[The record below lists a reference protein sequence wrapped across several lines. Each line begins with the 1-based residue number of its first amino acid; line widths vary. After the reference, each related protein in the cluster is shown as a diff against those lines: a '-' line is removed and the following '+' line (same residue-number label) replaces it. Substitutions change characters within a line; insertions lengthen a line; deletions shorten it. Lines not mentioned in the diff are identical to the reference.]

1 MSPTTHSSNTPTPRR
16 RNATTSTTGTARDGL
31 PRRARIFSPRPWLLA
46 SALTLTAPA
55 TAFADAVTTWNAQAN
70 QVIAAAGPPPQQ
82 FRVFAMVQIAVHDA
96 LNAIDRRYKPYTV
109 IGAGNPNASPDAA
122 VARAARDVLLA
133 TLPASQAGAV
143 NTAYAS
149 FIATLPTCPALA
161 NCVAAG
167 EAIGADAAAAIL
179 GLRQLDGSATPHV
192 PYTLAP
198 APGVYQPTLPLPAG
212 PYPQF
217 GGWGQV
223 KPFGLVNPAQ
233 FRPGPAQMLNLRSR
247 AYANDYNEVKQMGS
261 FAVRNA
267 APDSE
272 ESRIARFW
280 PGGGQN
286 LNGFTRVILAGR
298 QSDMWDNARLFA
310 VMNMAVS
317 DALVVTFRAKYHYN
331 FWRPYTAIRWADD
344 GNTRTAPDPNWTSY
358 VTTPPYPDYTC
369 GLPSTIGAAT
379 EVLRDT
385 FGTDEVPFTF
395 TATGLPPAVT
405 RSYTSLSQAA
415 DEAAS
420 ARVYG
425 GMHFR
430 TGCTAAVQ
438 LGEKVGR
445 YVFHTQLR
453 KLR

>member
-1 MSPTTHSSNTPTPRR
+1 MSQATHSTTTAA
-16 RNATTSTTGTARDGL
+16 ATTVVPASNGL
-31 PRRARIFSPRPWLLA
+31 RARRASLRGPRPWLLA
-46 SALTLTAPA
+46 SALTLAVPA
-55 TAFADAVTTWNAQAN
+55 TAFADAVTDWNAQAN
-70 QVIAAAGPPPQQ
+70 QVIAAAGGAPQQ
-82 FRVFAMVQIAVHDA
+82 FRIFAMVQIAVHDA

-133 TLPASQAGAV
+133 TLPTQAGTV
-143 NTAYAS
+143 NTAYATY
-149 FIATLPTCPALA
+149 IAALPACPPVLSS
-161 NCVAAG
+161 CVSAG

-179 GLRQLDGSATPHV
+179 ALRQFDGSATPHV
-192 PYTLAP
+192 PYTLGP
-198 APGVYQPTLPLPAG
+198 AAGVYQPTLPLPAG
-212 PYPQF
+212 PYPQY

-223 KPFGLVNPAQ
+223 KPFGLASTAQ
-233 FRPGPAQMLNLRSR
+233 FRPGPSPVLNLRSR
-247 AYANDYNEVKQMGS
+247 AYARDYNEVKQVGS
-261 FAVRNA
+261 SAVRSA

-286 LNGFTRVILAGR
+286 LNGFTRVILAGQHFDR
-298 QSDMWDNARLFA
+298 WENARLFA

-317 DALVVTFRAKYHYN
+317 DALVVTFQTKYHYN
-331 FWRPYTAIRWADD
+331 FWRPVTAIRWAND
-344 GNTRTAPDPNWTSY
+344 GNPATSQDPTWTSY
-358 VTTPPYPDYTC
+358 VTTPAYPDYTC

-385 FGTDEVPFTF
+385 FRTDDVPFTF
-395 TATGLPPAVT
+395 TASGLPPAVT
-405 RSYTSLSQAA
+405 RSYARLSDAA

-430 TGCTAAVQ
+430 AGCTAAVQ
-438 LGEKVGR
+438 LGERVGR